1 MPAKKKTVRASGVA
15 FNHAMIYVREMD
27 PALHFYS
34 KLLGLRVVDTF
45 EWQGRIVYARLRAPR
60 GEGTIALH
68 MAEPGQPFPSSDGVR
83 LYFEIRNLE
92 KFCKK
97 LEAAGV
103 VFTKPPK
110 MMPWGWTHAY
120 LNDPAGHEVSL
131 YWAGGGRFRKT
142 RMGVNL

>member
-1 MPAKKKTVRASGVA
+1 
-15 FNHAMIYVREMD
+15 MIYVREMD

-34 KLLGLRVVDTF
+34 KLLGLSVVDTF
-45 EWQGRIVYARLRAPR
+45 EWQGRTVYARLRAPR

-83 LYFEIRNLE
+83 LYFEIKSLE

-103 VFTKPPK
+103 EFTKPPK

-131 YWAGGGRFRKT
+131 YWAGAARFRKT
-142 RMGVNL
+142 KMGVNL